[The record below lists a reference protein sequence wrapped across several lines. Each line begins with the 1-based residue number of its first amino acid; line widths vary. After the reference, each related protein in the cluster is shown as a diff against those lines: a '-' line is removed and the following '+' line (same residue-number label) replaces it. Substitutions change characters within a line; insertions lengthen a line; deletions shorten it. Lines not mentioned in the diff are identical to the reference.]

1 MCCPQK
7 DMVIRQMTERIIAQ
21 AELLGK
27 RAEFCQGCREKDQV
41 ILALADKLRICS
53 EELGEKAERS

>member
-1 MCCPQK
+1 MLPTK
-7 DMVIRQMTERIIAQ
+7 RYGHPTMTKRIIAQ

-53 EELGEKAERS
+53 EELGKKAEQS